1 MVAFRKD
8 EKKLAQE
15 VVAMESRVQDN
26 SDKLVGVDEWI
37 PGGKFDKKSSQK

>member
-15 VVAMESRVQDN
+15 VVAMESRVQDD
-26 SDKLVGVDEWI
+26 SVKLVGVDEWI
-37 PGGKFDKKSSQK
+37 PGGKFDNKPNQK